1 MTIDP
6 EELTVAYPPQA
17 LRREPGEWARD
28 DGDRMAIYA
37 LAYRRRARGAA
48 TQAAVATTLLCLL
61 ASVLMNSPWI
71 AVAGFAACPL
81 VYTVASRI
89 LEGRLSTRLG
99 VSRAAL
105 SASVARFMASPEG
118 AAQAAMLERG
128 AAQVRIEGDRNRLPI
143 AGE

>member
-1 MTIDP
+1 MIDP
-6 EELTVAYPPQA
+6 EELTVAHLPQA

-28 DGDRMAIYA
+28 DGDSMAIYA

-81 VYTVASRI
+81 VYTVASWI
-89 LEGRLSTRLG
+89 LEGRLSARLG
-99 VSRAAL
+99 VPRAAL
-105 SASVARFMASPEG
+105 SASIARFIASPEG
-118 AAQAAMLERG
+118 AAQAAMLERS
-128 AAQVRIEGDRNRLPI
+128 AAQVRIEGDRDRLPT